1 MTPRLSLVLASA
13 SLVVLGAC
21 TDQYGTQQPMNR
33 AQQGAL
39 IGGAV
44 GAAYGL
50 QRDSDSSNKGRDVV
64 RSGVAGALVGGLAGK
79 MMDAQAQALQQSVT
93 TPGVTV
99 TNTGQAINVNLPE
112 GILFATD
119 SAAVSG
125 PAQNDL
131 YAIARNLQSYPN
143 TRVDVIGHTDSTGS
157 DAYNMDLS
165 QRRASAVAGVL
176 RAGGVASSR
185 IATAGRGKTMPIA
198 SNDTAA
204 GRAQNR
210 RVEIIIRPM

>member
-1 MTPRLSLVLASA
+1 MTPRLPLFLASA
-13 SLVVLGAC
+13 SLIVLGAC
-21 TDQYGTQQPMNR
+21 TDQYGNPQQMNR
-33 AQQGAL
+33 AQQGA
-39 IGGAV
+39 AV
-44 GAAYGL
+44 GATVGAIYGL
-50 QRDSDSSNKGRDVV
+50 QRDSDSSNKGRDVI
-64 RSGVAGALVGGLAGK
+64 RSGAVGALAGGLVGGV
-79 MMDAQAQALQQSVT
+79 MDAQAKALQQSVT

-165 QRRASAVAGVL
+165 QRRANAVAGVL

-185 IATAGRGKTMPIA
+185 IATAGRGKTMPVA

-210 RVEIIIRPM
+210 RVEIVIRPM

>member
-1 MTPRLSLVLASA
+1 MIPRLPLILASA
-13 SLVVLGAC
+13 SLIALGAC
-21 TDQYGTQQPMNR
+21 TDQYGNPQPMNR
-33 AQQGAL
+33 AQQGAAV
-39 IGGAV
+39 GGAL
-44 GAAYGL
+44 GAVYGL

-64 RSGVAGALVGGLAGK
+64 RSGVVGALAGGLVGGV
-79 MMDAQAQALQQSVT
+79 MDAQAKALQQSVT

-143 TRVDVIGHTDSTGS
+143 TRVDVIGHTDSTGA

-165 QRRASAVAGVL
+165 QRRADAVAGVL
-176 RAGGVASSR
+176 RAGGVASTR
-185 IATAGRGKTMPIA
+185 IATVGRGKTMPVA

-204 GRAQNR
+204 GRQQNR